1 MGSGETNTS
10 IFLCQSARQ
19 CTSDSDYDGL
29 YEEREG
35 CQPEVLREDTTRV
48 LAVLNIF
55 LVILIGGG
63 GNLLTL
69 LAILHCRLRHRA
81 RFGHLWSGTTVLQL
95 HLSLCDLLYC
105 VLGLPVFISV
115 YHHGFLPNS
124 EDFCRFVQSSP
135 LSLVEQCQARL

>member
-1 MGSGETNTS
+1 MRAQQCRIWTNEK
-10 IFLCQSARQ
+10 AR
-19 CTSDSDYDGL
+19 YL
-29 YEEREG
+29 
-35 CQPEVLREDTTRV
+35 
-48 LAVLNIF
+48 
-55 LVILIGGG
+55 LIGGG

-81 RFGHLWSGTTVLQL
+81 RFGHLWTGTTVLQL

-124 EDFCRFVQSSP
+124 EEFCRFVFTFIII
-135 LSLVEQCQARL
+135 